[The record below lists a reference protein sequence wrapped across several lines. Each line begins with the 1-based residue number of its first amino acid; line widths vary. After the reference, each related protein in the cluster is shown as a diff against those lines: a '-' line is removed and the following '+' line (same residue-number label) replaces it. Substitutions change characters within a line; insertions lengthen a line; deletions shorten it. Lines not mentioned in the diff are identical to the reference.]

1 MSRGS
6 EVRGQRAAK
15 GEERAGGGWRIVIFG
30 CRAAEAGT
38 RVRRVRRVRR
48 KEESGGGSKH
58 AQPGNG
64 SGEWLRQDVRLS
76 LLSSSQIRASS
87 PAASAPSRKV
97 RESPYADRGGAGP
110 PAIPSRPLTWPGA
123 RPLAFFSGAEAWSRA
138 PRRLSRPFIDCF
150 ALGGSFWTP
159 VVCAGRRRG

>member
-1 MSRGS
+1 MGGGS

-15 GEERAGGGWRIVIFG
+15 GAERAGSGWRLIIFG
-30 CRAAEAGT
+30 CRAAEAET
-38 RVRRVRRVRR
+38 RVRRVRQ

-64 SGEWLRQDVRLS
+64 SGEWLRPDVRLS
-76 LLSSSQIRASS
+76 LFSSSQTRALS

-97 RESPYADRGGAGP
+97 RESPYTDRGGAGP
-110 PAIPSRPLTWPGA
+110 PLSPPDPSPGLA
-123 RPLAFFSGAEAWSRA
+123 RGLAFFSGAEAWS
-138 PRRLSRPFIDCF
+138 PRCLSRPFIDSF
-150 ALGGSFWTP
+150 AFSVSFWTP